1 MPCPYKVLNII
12 IYKLTGK
19 KLALLLKFIVL
30 PFYPI
35 GLSLVLIT
43 AGLIT
48 LYFRK
53 KSAGPI
59 LIISGLTVIFIFSI
73 PVTANLLCKS
83 LEFKYG
89 QDKITE
95 PVSAIVVLGG
105 AGMPFCPPRKYPE
118 VNDAGDRLIHCAR
131 LYRSGI
137 CKRVITTGTGVGWI
151 HDIPSEG
158 YENALLLREFG
169 VDSSSIIIESK
180 ARNTHEHPGN
190 IALILDSLRL
200 PKTIVL
206 VTSASHMQRSVAV
219 FRKAGYKVFCAPADY
234 QSLLNTFNTMMD
246 FFPNSGS
253 LELSTRI
260 IHEYYGII
268 GYKLLGWI

>member
-1 MPCPYKVLNII
+1 MIGK
-12 IYKLTGK
+12 K

-30 PFYPI
+30 PFYPF
-35 GLSLVLIT
+35 GLSLILII

-48 LYFRK
+48 LYFQK
-53 KSAGPI
+53 KSAGSI
-59 LIISGLTVIFIFSI
+59 LIIIGLAVICFFSI

-83 LEFKYG
+83 LELKYG

-105 AGMPFCPPRKYPE
+105 GGMPLCPPRKYPE

-131 LYRSGI
+131 LYKSGI
-137 CKRVITTGTGVGWI
+137 CKRVITTGSGVGWFK
-151 HDIPSEG
+151 DIPSEG

-180 ARNTHEHPGN
+180 ARNTHEHPRN
-190 IALILDSLRL
+190 IALILDSLHL

-206 VTSASHMQRSVAV
+206 VTSASHMKRSVAV
-219 FRKAGYKVFCAPADY
+219 FRKAGYKVFSATADY
-234 QSLLNTFNTMMD
+234 QSLLNTFNTVMD
-246 FFPNSGS
+246 FFPNPGS

-260 IHEYYGII
+260 IHEYYGIL